1 MQGRCAPLCER
12 TSQGGRGISSRG
24 RCPTVAGCRAGFQAG
39 NGKNRMF
46 FFVRA
51 QYFPVSDVY
60 IGKVLLKFYN
70 DEENFVCNGGGRVT
84 GF

>member
-1 MQGRCAPLCER
+1 MGASLPKR
-12 TSQGGRGISSRG
+12 I
-24 RCPTVAGCRAGFQAG
+24 AGAARALQQRMSAAGYVPQLGFP
-39 NGKNRMF
+39 GKKWNNCMF
-46 FFVRA
+46 FFVRT